1 MKKGWKATNVRS
13 GKTLRSAAKQWPGFM
28 HKSERLQSSTSRL
41 LQTWRR
47 QQEGRIKHSL
57 YSQVERQ
64 GLEDYVKRV
73 AQTVQDAMNL
83 LPELEL
89 SRAMLLRFLD
99 PEGKIQE
106 DLNLW
111 THSFSPAIQSII
123 TSNDPKVIADAVT
136 ILKRALQKDH

>member
-1 MKKGWKATNVRS
+1 M
-13 GKTLRSAAKQWPGFM
+13 
-28 HKSERLQSSTSRL
+28 
-41 LQTWRR
+41 
-47 QQEGRIKHSL
+47 
-57 YSQVERQ
+57 
-64 GLEDYVKRV
+64 KRV

-99 PEGKIQE
+99 REGKIQE

-111 THSFSPAIQSII
+111 TLSFSPAIQSII